1 MAVVTE
7 NAEIVPALEGGAGG
21 GRGGVGG
28 RAGTAGHWTEV
39 RGSHMALG
47 NVAPNMPAAP
57 SKGQITTESKEL
69 QSVFNW

>member
-7 NAEIVPALEGGAGG
+7 NAEIVPAPGGGAGG
-21 GRGGVGG
+21 ERGGVGG
-28 RAGTAGHWTEV
+28 EAGIVGHWTEV

-57 SKGQITTESKEL
+57 TERQITTESKEL
-69 QSVFNW
+69 QSLFN